1 MRILEMS
8 YIDKNLMK
16 DEHIIYR
23 SKRHWVVFLWPA
35 IWFVFLSILLIKK
48 GFSSSGNELF
58 IVVAVLPVIVSYIN
72 VKTSDIG
79 LTDKR
84 VIFNAA
90 FIRRNSFEV
99 SLDTIKSIQV
109 IQGVVAKILGFGSIE
124 ILRTNGI
131 RDTFHRIDAPFVFI
145 KKVQDQISAVQ
156 ERMAGNQNI

>member
-1 MRILEMS
+1 MS

-16 DEHIIYR
+16 DEHSMYR
-23 SKRHWVVFLWPA
+23 GKRHWVVFLWPA

-48 GFSSSGNELF
+48 GFSSAGNEIF
-58 IVVAVLPVIVSYIN
+58 IMLAVLPLIVSYIN

-79 LTDKR
+79 ITDKR

-99 SLDTIKSIQV
+99 PLDAITSIHV
-109 IQGVVAKILGFGSIE
+109 VQGFVAKILGFGAIE

-131 RDTFHRIDAPFVFI
+131 REMVHRIDCPFVFI
-145 KKVQDQISAVQ
+145 KKVQDQITAA
-156 ERMAGNQNI
+156 RG

>member
-1 MRILEMS
+1 MS

-16 DEHIIYR
+16 DEHIMYR

-35 IWFVFLSILLIKK
+35 IWFVFLFILLSKR
-48 GFSSSGNELF
+48 GFSSAGNEIFILF
-58 IVVAVLPVIVSYIN
+58 AILPVIVSYIN
-72 VKTSDIG
+72 FKTSDIG

-99 SLDTIKSIQV
+99 SLDAIKSIHV
-109 IQGVVAKILGFGSIE
+109 VQGIVARILGFGSIE

-131 RDTFHRIDAPFVFI
+131 RDTFHRIDAPFVFR
-145 KKVQDQISAVQ
+145 KNVQDQIADV
-156 ERMAGNQNI
+156 